1 MAPDIAHRVIRQSDI
16 PKLHIFISYATE
28 DAVLAQAI
36 NGELKNVFSDVMIR
50 TTLDTELKLG
60 VDWRRRLEEALQC
73 ADILLIVAT
82 GRQKLSHS
90 YTGFEVGFFSA
101 SKLTNKDMAYFNSER
116 IIIPIGVLEKNPET
130 IADVE
135 SLNLDGAL
143 APFLLDEDTLKNKE
157 QFLEKMTNDTAK
169 NPLRKLFSRLK
180 EIVQTR
186 YPFDDEATDKFR
198 QRARESADRLL
209 TTFFEEFQ
217 RRVFIERFPERKIIV
232 RLPTHASIESLGDIP
247 ASTTLE
253 FTGGTFEI
261 FRINVPPD
269 RTIAWDKFI
278 KQMPQDA
285 ETSTSWADII
295 KSLIITAKKDDFA
308 ENRRLLASA
317 DRKRFFRLFVGR
329 SVVYYSG
336 IAELH
341 IYVVE
346 VKARDYGDPITTML
360 LKAMTV
366 GLIYRSLFLEDDSQF
381 SPQTI
386 RATLPRDLP
395 KAVSELLQELDYVLW
410 MSTDAGLSLPRNIN
424 ILLRGL
430 ERGGLERRVNEW
442 ERQKLNL
449 TASALE
455 VIRSKDETQ
464 LIAAKETFEDCLRE
478 FCESTVPMNEEFLS
492 NVLDKLSLIV
502 RKSSSNGTKAPGV
515 AVTSVEG
522 ANRCGRS
529 NDASAY
535 ERIDGLAAIRAG
547 G

>member
-1 MAPDIAHRVIRQSDI
+1 M
-16 PKLHIFISYATE
+16 
-28 DAVLAQAI
+28 
-36 NGELKNVFSDVMIR
+36 
-50 TTLDTELKLG
+50 
-60 VDWRRRLEEALQC
+60 
-73 ADILLIVAT
+73 
-82 GRQKLSHS
+82 
-90 YTGFEVGFFSA
+90 
-101 SKLTNKDMAYFNSER
+101 
-116 IIIPIGVLEKNPET
+116 
-130 IADVE
+130 
-135 SLNLDGAL
+135 
-143 APFLLDEDTLKNKE
+143 
-157 QFLEKMTNDTAK
+157 
-169 NPLRKLFSRLK
+169 
-180 EIVQTR
+180 
-186 YPFDDEATDKFR
+186 FR
-198 QRARESADRLL
+198 QIGQLHWDR
-209 TTFFEEFQ
+209 
-217 RRVFIERFPERKIIV
+217 
-232 RLPTHASIESLGDIP
+232 
-247 ASTTLE
+247 
-253 FTGGTFEI
+253 
-261 FRINVPPD
+261 
-269 RTIAWDKFI
+269 FI

-381 SPQTI
+381 SPKTI

-455 VIRSKDETQ
+455 VIRSK
-464 LIAAKETFEDCLRE
+464 R
-478 FCESTVPMNEEFLS
+478 
-492 NVLDKLSLIV
+492 
-502 RKSSSNGTKAPGV
+502 
-515 AVTSVEG
+515 
-522 ANRCGRS
+522 
-529 NDASAY
+529 
-535 ERIDGLAAIRAG
+535 
-547 G
+547 

>member
-1 MAPDIAHRVIRQSDI
+1 MGRPATIQRIKPQTDI
-16 PKLHIFISYATE
+16 PKLHIFISYASE

-36 NGELKNVFSDVMIR
+36 NGELKTVFSDVMIR

-60 VDWRRRLEEALQC
+60 LDWRRRLEEALGT

-82 GRQKLSHS
+82 GRRKLSHS
-90 YTGFEVGFFSA
+90 YTGFEVGFFTA
-101 SKLTNKDMAYFNSER
+101 SKLISKEMTYFDSER
-116 IIIPIGVLEKNPET
+116 LIIPIGVLEKSPET

-143 APFLLDEDTLKNKE
+143 TPFLLDEDTLKNKE
-157 QFLEKMTNDTAK
+157 QFLTKMANESAQ

-209 TTFFEEFQ
+209 TTFFDEFQ
-217 RRVFIERFPERKIIV
+217 QRVFIEKFPERKIIV
-232 RLPTHASIESLGDIP
+232 RLPTNAPIESLGDLP
-247 ASTTLE
+247 SATTLE
-253 FTGGTFEI
+253 FTGGSFEV
-261 FRINVPPD
+261 FKINAPPD
-269 RTIAWDKFI
+269 RTITWDRFI
-278 KQMPQDA
+278 KQMPQDPD
-285 ETSTSWADII
+285 TSTSWTDII
-295 KSLIITAKKDDFA
+295 RSLIVTAKKDDFA

-346 VKARDYGDPITTML
+346 VKSRDYGDPTTTML

-366 GLIYRSLFLEDDSQF
+366 GLIYRSLFLEGELSEF

-395 KAVSELLQELDYVLW
+395 RAVSELLQELDYVLW

-424 ILLRGL
+424 ILLKGL
-430 ERGGLERRVNEW
+430 ERGGLERRVREW
-442 ERQKLNL
+442 EKQKAEL
-449 TASALE
+449 TSSALE
-455 VIRSKDETQ
+455 VLRVKDETQ
-464 LIAAKETFEDCLRE
+464 LAAAKEMFENCLAA
-478 FCESTVPMNEEFLS
+478 FCDATVPMNDEFLG
-492 NVLDKLSLIV
+492 NVLDNLTRIV
-502 RKSSSNGTKAPGV
+502 KKNG
-515 AVTSVEG
+515 
-522 ANRCGRS
+522 NRTELRC
-529 NDASAY
+529 
-535 ERIDGLAAIRAG
+535 
-547 G
+547 